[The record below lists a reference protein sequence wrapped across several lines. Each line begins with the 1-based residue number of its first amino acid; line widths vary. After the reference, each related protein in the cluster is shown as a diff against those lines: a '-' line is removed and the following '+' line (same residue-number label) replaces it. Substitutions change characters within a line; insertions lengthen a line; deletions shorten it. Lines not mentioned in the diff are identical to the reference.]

1 MSEWANF
8 WNGPLNA
15 PSARIGD
22 CRVQANQ
29 KTKAGEDQPKTT
41 FHSFYPI
48 RRFLDP
54 PERLI
59 GKLSIDP
66 DDTVVDFGCGPGY
79 FLIPLAK
86 VARRAIGVDVSPR
99 MLEKASTKAKKKG
112 VSIELLQNNGTGIR
126 LEDNSADLIFL
137 NHVFHEV
144 DDKPTV
150 LGEFHRILKP
160 AGRLAIVERTHD
172 SWRLLNNLRPPVVDE
187 KKLIAKFNKQDLDLR
202 KQSRTETHL
211 L

>member
-1 MSEWANF
+1 MRLSSQNDSCKIPERLAFTLDN
-8 WNGPLNA
+8 
-15 PSARIGD
+15 
-22 CRVQANQ
+22 
-29 KTKAGEDQPKTT
+29 
-41 FHSFYPI
+41 PI

-187 KKLIAKFNKQDLDLR
+187 KKLISEIQQTGFRFAQTIAHGNASIVISQKA
-202 KQSRTETHL
+202 
-211 L
+211 

>member
-1 MSEWANF
+1 MSSQNDSCKIPERLAFTLDN
-8 WNGPLNA
+8 
-15 PSARIGD
+15 
-22 CRVQANQ
+22 
-29 KTKAGEDQPKTT
+29 
-41 FHSFYPI
+41 PI

-187 KKLIAKFNKQDLDLR
+187 KKLISEIQQTGFRFAQTIAHGNASIVISQKA
-202 KQSRTETHL
+202 
-211 L
+211 

>member
-1 MSEWANF
+1 MMALDSHNESRKIPERLAFTLDN
-8 WNGPLNA
+8 
-15 PSARIGD
+15 
-22 CRVQANQ
+22 
-29 KTKAGEDQPKTT
+29 
-41 FHSFYPI
+41 PI

-59 GKLSIDP
+59 GKLGINP

-99 MLEKASTKAKKKG
+99 MLERASTKAKKKG
-112 VSIELLQNNGTGIR
+112 VSVELLQSDGTGLR
-126 LEDNSADLIFL
+126 LEDNSVDLIFL

-144 DDKPTV
+144 DDKPKV

-160 AGRLAIVERTHD
+160 LGKLAIVERTSD
-172 SWRLLNNLRPPVVDE
+172 SWRLLSNTGPPVVDE
-187 KKLIAKFNKQDLDLR
+187 KQLISEIQQGGFRFAQTIAHGNASIVISQKA
-202 KQSRTETHL
+202 
-211 L
+211 

>member
-1 MSEWANF
+1 MA
-8 WNGPLNA
+8 LNSHNESRKIPERLA
-15 PSARIGD
+15 FTLDNP
-22 CRVQANQ
+22 V
-29 KTKAGEDQPKTT
+29 
-41 FHSFYPI
+41 

-59 GKLSIDP
+59 GKLSVKP

-99 MLEKASTKAKKKG
+99 MLQKASTKAKKKG
-112 VSIELLQNNGTGIR
+112 VRIELLQSDGTGLK
-126 LEDNSADLIFL
+126 LEDNSVDLIFL

-144 DDKPTV
+144 DDKPKV

-160 AGRLAIVERTHD
+160 SGRLAIVERTRD
-172 SWRLLNNLRPPVVDE
+172 PGKLLSNMGPPVVDE
-187 KKLIAKFNKQDLDLR
+187 KQLVSEIQQAGFISAQTIGHGNASIVISQKV
-202 KQSRTETHL
+202 
-211 L
+211 

>member
-1 MSEWANF
+1 MVK
-8 WNGPLNA
+8 A
-15 PSARIGD
+15 PDPVTLSSPQNDSRKIPEKLAFTLD
-22 CRVQANQ
+22 N
-29 KTKAGEDQPKTT
+29 
-41 FHSFYPI
+41 PI

-59 GKLSIDP
+59 EKLGINP

-99 MLEKASTKAKKKG
+99 MLKKASTKAKKEG
-112 VSIELLQNNGTGIR
+112 VSIELLQSNGTDIR

-137 NHVFHEV
+137 NHVFHEL

-160 AGRLAIVERTHD
+160 SGRLAIVERTRD
-172 SWRLLNNLRPPVVDE
+172 SWRLLSNLRPPVVDE
-187 KKLIAKFNKQDLDLR
+187 KKLINEIQQTGFRFAQ
-202 KQSRTETHL
+202 TITHGNASIVISQKA
-211 L
+211 

>member
-1 MSEWANF
+1 LSSQ
-8 WNGPLNA
+8 NGSRKIPERLAFTLDN
-15 PSARIGD
+15 
-22 CRVQANQ
+22 
-29 KTKAGEDQPKTT
+29 
-41 FHSFYPI
+41 PI

-54 PERLI
+54 PERLL

-126 LEDNSADLIFL
+126 LEDDSADLIFL

-172 SWRLLNNLRPPVVDE
+172 SWRLLNNLHPPVVDE
-187 KKLIAKFNKQDLDLR
+187 KKLISEIQQTGFRFAQTIAHGNASIVISQKA
-202 KQSRTETHL
+202 
-211 L
+211 